1 MANELDKH
9 CRRAGNWSFAWTAVT
24 IFLSLFGAIL
34 AWSAY
39 DDYGNTLIQ
48 EYRTLESQA
57 HLGDVQIAGALRS
70 MNLVLQSVIDDTQ
83 AMPKLPAQVVEQRQ
97 LSLLRQF
104 PEIHYLIIVDEH
116 GQVKTA
122 ESLDDPDGLAAV
134 RSFNAAQR
142 DYFISHRDAKPEDYY
157 RYQLSRPFKTITNRY
172 TITISRAIRGKNG
185 QFQGV
190 ALASLLPTYFDLVL
204 QQVLS
209 NNVLDAAAVHNR
221 FGDIIYRLPNPDK
234 YIGKN
239 IAEGAAF
246 KLYLS
251 SDQHFTRYLGVAA
264 TDNINRILVFS
275 KVGNTDLDIGV
286 SGQFDVVMAKW
297 RNDVLLKILIFIT
310 VAGLS
315 LALAWDVQRRLLAR
329 QARDKAEQRFRAY
342 FERSM
347 VGMATTSP
355 QQDWIDFNPA
365 LCEMLGYSA
374 AELSGKTWTELT
386 YPEDSDAE
394 VKQLKR
400 LLSGEINE
408 YEMDKRFVRG
418 NGEIVYTH
426 LAVRAVR
433 NPDSTVDYLA
443 ILVEDITERKRVEL
457 ALLESKE
464 RFERAAETVPIALYD
479 FVLNPDGSTAFS
491 YISKRSRDVLG
502 LDAET
507 IMKDAGNLWSLIH
520 PDDLK
525 RVQEEDAMTHES
537 GKDFNT
543 EFRIT
548 TPSGEQKWLRAE
560 AKRGLTRSGE
570 RPTWNGFIQDI
581 TGYKRAEEEMR
592 TLATTDFLTGLPSR
606 RSFITRLE
614 DELARLHRDI
624 EQPVA
629 LLMLDLDHFK
639 LVNDN
644 YGHAAGDRLLKH
656 FALLVTDELRR
667 IDMAGRL
674 GGEEFGIVLP
684 GADMNAA
691 NIFAN
696 RLRERVYN
704 SPVPLGDMRI
714 SFTVSIGLTHL
725 RNTDTDADIA
735 LARADKAL
743 YRAKELGRNRVEV
756 AEDAEGCAG
765 L

>member
-1 MANELDKH
+1 MAHELDKH
-9 CRRAGNWSFAWTAVT
+9 SRGTGNRAFAWIAVT
-24 IFLSLFGAIL
+24 IFLSIFGAIL

-39 DDYGNTLIQ
+39 DDYGKTLTQ
-48 EYRTLESQA
+48 EYRSLESQA
-57 HLGDVQIAGALRS
+57 RLGDVQIAGALRS
-70 MNLVLQSVIDDTQ
+70 MNLVLQSVIDDRQ
-83 AMPKLPAQVVEQRQ
+83 AMPKLPAPVIEQRQ
-97 LSLLRQF
+97 FSILRQF
-104 PEIHYLIIVDEH
+104 PEIHYLITVDDH
-116 GQVKTA
+116 GHVTTA

-142 DYFISHRDAKPEDYY
+142 DYFTIHRDAKPEDYY

-190 ALASLLPTYFDLVL
+190 ALVSLSPTYFDSVL

-209 NNVLDAAAVHNR
+209 SDALDAAAVHNR

-234 YIGKN
+234 YMGKN
-239 IAEGAAF
+239 IADGAAF

-251 SDQHFTRYLGVAA
+251 SNQHLTRYLGVAT
-264 TDNINRILVFS
+264 TDNVNRILVFS
-275 KVGNTDLDIGV
+275 KVGDTNLDIGV

-297 RNDVLLKILIFIT
+297 RNDVLMKILIFLT

-315 LALAWDVQRRLLAR
+315 LTLAWDVQRRLLAR

-355 QQDWIDFNPA
+355 KQDWIDFNPA

-374 AELSGKTWTELT
+374 EDLSGKTWAELT
-386 YPEDSDAE
+386 YPKDLDAE
-394 VKQLKR
+394 VAQFNR

-408 YEMDKRFVRG
+408 FEMDKRFVRN

-433 NPDSTVDYLA
+433 NPDSTIDYLV
-443 ILVEDITERKRVEL
+443 ILVEDITERKRAEL

-479 FVLNPDGSTAFS
+479 FVLYPDGSTAFS
-491 YISKRSRDVLG
+491 YISKRSKDVLG

-507 IMKDAGNLWSLIH
+507 IMKDAGNFWSLIH

-525 RVQEEDAMTHES
+525 QVQEEDAIAHTS
-537 GKDFNT
+537 RKDFKS

-560 AKRGLTRSGE
+560 AKLSLTRSGE
-570 RPTWNGFIQDI
+570 QPTWNGFIQDI
-581 TGYKRAEEEMR
+581 TGYKRAEDEMR

-639 LVNDN
+639 QVNDN
-644 YGHAAGDRLLKH
+644 YGHATGDRLLKH

-684 GADMNAA
+684 GADMSAA
-691 NIFAN
+691 IIFAN

-704 SPVPLGDMRI
+704 SPVPLEDMRI

-725 RNTDTDADIA
+725 RNTDTDADVV

-743 YRAKELGRNRVEV
+743 YRAKELGRNRAEV
-756 AEDAEGCAG
+756 AEDA
-765 L
+765 